1 MTDVVWWVSKDF
13 NVTSIP
19 VGARPDDVVY
29 ANGIVWVA
37 TYDDGSVSK
46 VDPCLAQELTKYP
59 VGIRFRALAAANA
72 KVWMVGMCSVWRTH
86 EGRASSGLPAHTTF
100 GPPPLPICP
109 SPGRDASGR
118 GRPSAHAR
126 QRPRI

>member
-59 VGIRFRALAAANA
+59 VGIRFRALGRERQGVDGGDVFGLAN
-72 KVWMVGMCSVWRTH
+72 S
-86 EGRASSGLPAHTTF
+86 
-100 GPPPLPICP
+100 
-109 SPGRDASGR
+109 
-118 GRPSAHAR
+118 
-126 QRPRI
+126 